1 MEIIKRSTKNLP
13 TLGSAILLAIA
24 VWVLAVTNTDPV
36 ERRTFGQPVPLEV
49 IGQDPSLV
57 VTSELPE
64 QVSLILSA
72 PSSTWSSALNSSNVI
87 RAILDLTGLED
98 GTYEIPIKLQ
108 INARPVKVESLS
120 PDVVSLT
127 LEKLFSETFTI
138 NLLQPSSPAVG
149 YEAGVPEL
157 NITTAAVN
165 GPASMVEKVAEV
177 CATLDINQA
186 KEPIDRDVV
195 LVALDKN
202 GLRVQGVTISP
213 EKVHI
218 RQEITQRG
226 GYKNVT
232 VKVITTGQI
241 ASGHRLTN
249 ISANPLVITVFSTD
263 PEQINTL
270 PGFIETQPLNL
281 NGASEDLEVSLPL
294 NLPSGVIVVGESTI
308 KVSVAISPIEDSITL
323 TGLPIEIL
331 GGSPNYQI
339 GLSPDRVDVILSGPL
354 PELAILN
361 RSDVRILLDLTDK
374 KPGIYQLEPQ
384 VQVGIGISV
393 ILVESIL
400 PTTIE
405 VEIKITPTATP
416 RN

>member
-1 MEIIKRSTKNLP
+1 MEIIKRYTKNLP

-36 ERRTFGQPVPLEV
+36 ERRTFSRPVPLEV

-57 VTSELPE
+57 VTSALPE

-138 NLLQPSSPAVG
+138 NLVQPSSPAVG

-157 NITTAAVN
+157 NITTSAVN

-177 CATLDINQA
+177 RATLDINQA
-186 KEPIDRDVV
+186 KEHIDRDVV

-202 GLRVQGVTISP
+202 GLSVQGVTISP

-232 VKVITTGQI
+232 VKVITNGQI

-308 KVSVAISPIEDSITL
+308 KVSVAISPIEGSITL

-331 GGSPNYQI
+331 GGSPANQTV
-339 GLSPDRVDVILSGPL
+339 LSPDRVDVILSGPL
-354 PELAILN
+354 PELDALKI
-361 RSDVRILLDLTDK
+361 SDVRILLDLTDK
-374 KPGIYQLEPQ
+374 TPGIYQIEPQ
-384 VQVGIGISV
+384 IQVGISG

-400 PTTIE
+400 PATIE
-405 VEIKITPTATP
+405 VEIKITPSATP